1 MTLAWPIKIR
11 ENFSIEPSVSAYNV
25 FNFSNFTRETGLL
38 TNQTVPY
45 TGTVYGSTGSINGTG
60 TPAERDSLRVGTGSG
75 VFDQGAPRQV
85 EFTLK
90 LNF

>member
-1 MTLAWPIKIR
+1 KIR
-11 ENFSIEPSVSAYNV
+11 ENFSIEPSVSAYNL

-38 TNQTVPY
+38 ANQTVPY
-45 TGTVYGSTGSINGTG
+45 TGNVAGSPGSISGTG
-60 TPAERDSLRVGTGSG
+60 TPADRDSLRIGTGSG
-75 VFDQGAPRQV
+75 VFDQAAPREL